1 MAELKSVNIEIRYAK
16 GTSAD
21 KITFIREGIMKFCA
35 RHGADANIVQKP
47 ETSSTEVLNDKPD
60 NNS

>member
-47 ETSSTEVLNDKPD
+47 EASSTEILNDET
-60 NNS
+60 NRNS

>member
-1 MAELKSVNIEIRYAK
+1 MTELKSVNIEIRYAR

-47 ETSSTEVLNDKPD
+47 EASSTEVFNDKTD
-60 NNS
+60 SNS